1 MKKILVPCDFSKP
14 AIQAFKFALE
24 VAKQSKGNIHLVYV
38 IELPVLNDTMLMPTL
53 SFEADFLKEL
63 KEKTEKRF
71 KKLIDKHATPGVEIT
86 FDTLFGST
94 FTSVLEVVEKKSCDL
109 IMLGSHGA
117 TGLREIIIG
126 SNAEKIVRFSPV
138 PVIVVKNYLK
148 DKIKNIVFPN
158 SLDTEGQEDLVM
170 KVKAMQNFFQAHL
183 HVVWINTITG
193 FTNDTI
199 TNERLNAF
207 AKRFMLK
214 NYSLHIF
221 NHLSQEEGI
230 LAFNNHIKG
239 DLIAMATHGRKGLN
253 HIMNGSLAEDVVNHT
268 SAPVWTYHLEKE

>member
-24 VAKQSKGNIHLVYV
+24 VAKQSQGSIHLVYV
-38 IELPVLNDTMLMPTL
+38 IELPVLSDTMLMPGL
-53 SFEADFLKEL
+53 NFEADFLKEL
-63 KEKTEKRF
+63 KEKSEKQF
-71 KKLIDKHATPGVEIT
+71 KKLMDKHAIAGVEIT
-86 FDTLFGST
+86 SETLFGSM
-94 FTSVLEVVEKKSCDL
+94 FTSILDVIEKQLFDL
-109 IMLGSHGA
+109 VMLGSHGA

-126 SNAEKIVRFSPV
+126 SNAEKIVRFSPI
-138 PVIVVKNYLK
+138 PVIVVKNYPK
-148 DKIKNIVFPN
+148 TTIKNIVFPN
-158 SLDTEGQEDLVM
+158 SLETEGQEDLVM

-183 HVVWINTITG
+183 NVVWINTITG
-193 FTNDTI
+193 FTNDII
-199 TNERLNAF
+199 TNKRLNAF

-230 LAFNNHIKG
+230 LAFNNHING

-268 SAPVWTYHLEKE
+268 NSPVWTYHLDKE

>member
-24 VAKQSKGNIHLVYV
+24 VAKQSKGSIHLVYV

-63 KEKTEKRF
+63 KEKSEMRF
-71 KKLIDKHATPGVEIT
+71 KKLLEKNPKSAVEIT

-94 FTSVLEVVEKKSCDL
+94 FTSILEVIEKQSFDL
-109 IMLGSHGA
+109 IILGSHGA
-117 TGLREIIIG
+117 SGLRELIIG

-138 PVIVVKNYLK
+138 PVIVVKDYLNQP
-148 DKIKNIVFPN
+148 IKNIVFPN
-158 SLDTEGQEDLVM
+158 SLETEGQEDLVM
-170 KVKAMQNFFQAHL
+170 KVKAMQDFFQAHL
-183 HVVWINTITG
+183 HIVWINTITG

-199 TNERLNAF
+199 TNERLETF
-207 AKRFMLK
+207 TKRFMLK

-221 NHLSQEEGI
+221 NHISQEEGI
-230 LAFNNHIKG
+230 LAFNKLVKG

-253 HIMNGSLAEDVVNHT
+253 HILNGSVAEDVVNHT
-268 SAPVWTYHLEKE
+268 STPVWTYHLDKE

>member
-14 AIQAFKFALE
+14 AIQAFKFAVD
-24 VAKQSKGNIHLVYV
+24 VAKKSKGSIHLVYV
-38 IELPVLNDTMLMPTL
+38 VELPVISDTVLMPTL
-53 SFEADFLKEL
+53 TFEADFFKEL

-71 KKLIDKHATPGVEIT
+71 EKLINKSAAANIT
-86 FDTLFGST
+86 ITYDTVFGST
-94 FTSVLEVVEKKSCDL
+94 FTSILEVIEKNPFDL
-109 IMLGSHGA
+109 IILGSHGA

-148 DKIKNIVFPN
+148 DDIKNIVFPN
-158 SLDTEGQEDLVM
+158 TLDTEGQEDLVM

-183 HVVWINTITG
+183 HIVWINTITG

-199 TNERLNAF
+199 TNERLNTF

-214 NYSLHIF
+214 NYSLYIF
-221 NHLSQEEGI
+221 NHVSQEEGI

-253 HIMNGSLAEDVVNHT
+253 HIMNGSLAENVVNHT
-268 SAPVWTYHLEKE
+268 SAPVWTYHLDKE

>member
-14 AIQAFKFALE
+14 ALQAFKFALE
-24 VAKQSKGNIHLVYV
+24 VAKQSKGSIHLVYV
-38 IELPVLNDTMLMPTL
+38 IELPVLNDTMLMPAL
-53 SFEADFLKEL
+53 NFEADFLKEL
-63 KEKTEKRF
+63 KEKSEKRF
-71 KKLIDKHATPGVEIT
+71 KKLIDKNTIPGIEIT

-94 FTSVLEVVEKKSCDL
+94 FTSILEAIEKQSFDL
-109 IMLGSHGA
+109 IMVGSHGA

-138 PVIVVKNYLK
+138 PVMVVKNYLK
-148 DKIKNIVFPN
+148 DKINNIIFPN
-158 SLDTEGQEDLVM
+158 SLEIEGQEDLVM

-183 HVVWINTITG
+183 HVVWINTLTG

-253 HIMNGSLAEDVVNHT
+253 HILNGSLAENVVNHT
-268 SAPVWTYHLEKE
+268 NAPVWTYHLDKE